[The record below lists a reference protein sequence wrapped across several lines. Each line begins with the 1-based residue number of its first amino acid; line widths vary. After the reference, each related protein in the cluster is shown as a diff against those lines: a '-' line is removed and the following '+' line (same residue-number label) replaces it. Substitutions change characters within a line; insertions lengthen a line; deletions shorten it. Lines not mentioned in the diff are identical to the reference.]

1 MKTSIHVT
9 INPYS
14 DAFCGIKCPMLR
26 VERLGTIH
34 RCAIFAT
41 DGESEMAID
50 ESMMGSNRHAD
61 CIKAER
67 AAKRKARKDG
77 DE

>member
-1 MKTSIHVT
+1 
-9 INPYS
+9 
-14 DAFCGIKCPMLR
+14 MLR